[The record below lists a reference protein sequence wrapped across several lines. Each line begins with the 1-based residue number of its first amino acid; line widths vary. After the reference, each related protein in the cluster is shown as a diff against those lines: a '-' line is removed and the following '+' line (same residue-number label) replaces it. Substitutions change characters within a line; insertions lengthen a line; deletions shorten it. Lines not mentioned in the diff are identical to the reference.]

1 MLHPLL
7 HLIATKPQLL
17 ADHAQAYAELAAV
30 EVGEFSAAWR
40 RRAVFLAFAAFFIGL
55 AVVLAGVAVLLWS
68 VLPVA
73 QMQAPWALVAVP
85 AGLGA
90 AGAVC
95 LLAGRNQSQASAFA
109 TLRQQFKSDLLM
121 LREVVGVA
129 GVAAP

>member
-40 RRAVFLAFAAFFIGL
+40 RRAVFFAVAAFFMGL
-55 AVVLAGVAVLLWS
+55 AVVLAGVAVMLWS
-68 VLPVA
+68 VVPVA

-85 AGLGA
+85 LALGA
-90 AGAVC
+90 IGAVC
-95 LLAGRNQSQASAFA
+95 LMAGRSQTPASAFA
-109 TLRQQFKSDLLM
+109 TLREQVKADLLM
-121 LREVVGVA
+121 LRQVV
-129 GVAAP
+129 AP

>member
-40 RRAVFLAFAAFFIGL
+40 RRAVFYAVAAFFLGF
-55 AVVLAGVAVLLWS
+55 AVVLAGVAVMLWS
-68 VLPVA
+68 VFPVA

-85 AGLGA
+85 LVLAGV
-90 AGAVC
+90 GAVC
-95 LLAGRNQSQASAFA
+95 LLAGRSHSQAGAFA
-109 TLRQQFKSDLLM
+109 TLREQVKADLLM
-121 LREVVGVA
+121 LREVV
-129 GVAAP
+129 AP

>member
-40 RRAVFLAFAAFFIGL
+40 RRAVLFAVAAFFIGL
-55 AVVLAGVAVLLWS
+55 AVLLAGVAVMLWS
-68 VLPVA
+68 VFPVA

-85 AGLGA
+85 LALA
-90 AGAVC
+90 AIGAVC
-95 LLAGRNQSQASAFA
+95 LLVGRSPSQASAFA
-109 TLRQQFKSDLLM
+109 TLREQVKADLLM
-121 LREVVGVA
+121 LREA
-129 GVAAP
+129 TA

>member
-40 RRAVFLAFAAFFIGL
+40 RRAVFFAVAAFFLGL
-55 AVVLAGVAVLLWS
+55 ALVLAGVAVLLWS

-85 AGLGA
+85 LALA
-90 AGAVC
+90 AIGAVC
-95 LLAGRNQSQASAFA
+95 LLAGRSNSQTSAFV
-109 TLRQQFKSDLLM
+109 TLREQMKADLLM
-121 LREVVGVA
+121 LREV
-129 GVAAP
+129 AAP

>member
-40 RRAVFLAFAAFFIGL
+40 RRAVLFAIAAFCMAL
-55 AVVLAGVAVLLWS
+55 ALVLAGVAVMLWS
-68 VLPVA
+68 VLPVS

-85 AGLGA
+85 LVFGVAGGA
-90 AGAVC
+90 C
-95 LLAGRNQSQASAFA
+95 LLAGRSPSANGKASAFA
-109 TLRQQFKSDLLM
+109 NLRDQFKADVLM
-121 LREVVGVA
+121 LREVS
-129 GVAAP
+129 AP

>member
-40 RRAVFLAFAAFFIGL
+40 RRAVLFAAAAFFMGL

-68 VLPVA
+68 ALPVA

-85 AGLGA
+85 LALAAIGAG
-90 AGAVC
+90 C
-95 LLAGRNQSQASAFA
+95 LLAGRSQSQASAFA
-109 TLRQQFKSDLLM
+109 TLREQVKADLLM
-121 LREVVGVA
+121 LREVVS
-129 GVAAP
+129 P

>member
-40 RRAVFLAFAAFFIGL
+40 RRAVFFAVAAFFMGL
-55 AVVLAGVAVLLWS
+55 AVVLAGVAVMLWS
-68 VLPVA
+68 VVPVA

-85 AGLGA
+85 LALGGI
-90 AGAVC
+90 GAVC
-95 LLAGRNQSQASAFA
+95 LMAGRSQTPASAFA
-109 TLRQQFKSDLLM
+109 TLREQVKADLLM
-121 LREVVGVA
+121 LRQVV
-129 GVAAP
+129 AP